1 MVHFYTNR
9 ELSEILD
16 INLARWKRWSRYFLS
31 PDPLG
36 GLQSGY
42 ARQYLFKDLFTVFL
56 GGHLLGHLKLPLAQS
71 RQVVTDLSPWLDKA
85 GFFDSSGPRDRE
97 TETVANGKGYHVF
110 FCAQDR
116 GLPKQRYAFAYL
128 IRRTV
133 GIHSAQPAPDAT
145 ITETVEETRIG
156 CRASDTQALL
166 QNPHLYVISLS
177 GLFAHLIAR
186 LARRPG

>member
-36 GLQSGY
+36 GMQSGY
-42 ARQYLFKDLFTVFL
+42 ARQYLFKDLFKVFL
-56 GGHLLGHLKLPLAQS
+56 GGHLLAHLKLPLAQS
-71 RQVVTDLSPWLDKA
+71 RRVVTDLSPWLSQA
-85 GFFDSSGPRDRE
+85 GFFDLSGPQGGE
-97 TETVANGKGYHVF
+97 TETVAQGTGYHVF
-110 FCAQDR
+110 FCAQNPS
-116 GLPKQRYAFAYL
+116 LSNHRYAFAYL

-133 GIHSAQPAPDAT
+133 GIHAARSAPDAT
-145 ITETVEETRIG
+145 ITETYEETRIP
-156 CRASDTQALL
+156 CQATNAQALL

-177 GLFAHLIAR
+177 GLFEHLIAK
-186 LARRPG
+186 LVRRPR